1 MTHMDNIVSTAVALI
16 GIRSGLTYT
25 YDIETLLIFIIYY
38 LIDIRKATPIFIFH
52 HLLGISVSILGIYLN
67 VYNYP
72 TFQTRKMFLNIELT
86 VPMFNLCLYTNNI
99 FVHLLF
105 FISFFYCRIYTQ
117 YYLLHDEPRVVKKSE
132 FVKQNFC
139 YVREIKVNLQKKMH
153 PIHELVM
160 ESDIKISCFEF
171 PYNTEA

>member
-117 YYLLHDEPRVVKKSE
+117 YYLLHDEKTHQEYHDVPKSFFGSHAVAHFRINDNE
-132 FVKQNFC
+132 
-139 YVREIKVNLQKKMH
+139 
-153 PIHELVM
+153 
-160 ESDIKISCFEF
+160 
-171 PYNTEA
+171 YNAGRHFAP